1 MLWILF
7 QKYRVDDA
15 SRDLYQ
21 SKALREI
28 RIGNNLERFLNQWA
42 EMLSQMVVHPSE
54 AELFNIFTEEVRKF
68 KPMAETWRWLDN
80 QMIPNIVYP
89 PTYDVYHRLC
99 WEYRSGRTPKG

>member
-28 RIGNNLERFLNQWA
+28 RIGHNLERFLNQWA
-42 EMLSQMVVHPSE
+42 EMLSQMMAKPSD
-54 AELFNIFTEEVRKF
+54 AEVFNIFTEEVRKF
-68 KPMAETWRWLDN
+68 KPMAE
-80 QMIPNIVYP
+80 
-89 PTYDVYHRLC
+89 H
-99 WEYRSGRTPKG
+99 GGG